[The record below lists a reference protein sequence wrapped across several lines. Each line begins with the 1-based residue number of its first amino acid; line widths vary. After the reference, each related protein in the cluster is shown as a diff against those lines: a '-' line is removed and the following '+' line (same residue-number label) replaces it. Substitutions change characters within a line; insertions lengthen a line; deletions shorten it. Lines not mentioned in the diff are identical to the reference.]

1 MKNIKFV
8 PKNIILYFHEQLIQN
23 YGGQHGI
30 RDNKLFESAIK
41 QPKST
46 FEGKYLH
53 DSIIKM
59 AAAYGY
65 HLCNNHPFIDGN
77 KRIEL
82 ITMDVFLQRNGYQ
95 INASEKEAYKTMMQL
110 SSGQL
115 SKKDLTAW
123 LKTNTSTLKD

>member
-8 PKNIILYFHEQLIQN
+8 PINIILYFHEQLIQN
-23 YGGQHGI
+23 YGGKHGI
-30 RDNKLFESAIK
+30 RDNKLFESAIE

-46 FEGKYLH
+46 FEGEYLH
-53 DSIIKM
+53 DSIMKM

-77 KRIEL
+77 KRIAL

-95 INASEKEAYKTMMQL
+95 INASEKETYKIMMQL

-115 SKKDLTAW
+115 SKKDLTVW
-123 LKTNTSTLKD
+123 LETNTSTLKD